1 MVTSSDLLC
10 GFEELS
16 VKLRRSV
23 KLDHLLALTDHNG
36 LRALSQTLLAAY
48 LSLGEQTYL
57 AVAETTLRFLKE
69 TETINETHVPIGNRG
84 WYVRRETRALYDQQP
99 IEPGAMIEAA
109 TIAYKLNRSKLYEEI
124 LRQALGWFFGLNTK
138 SVELYDDSTG
148 ACYDG
153 LTPKGLNENQGAE
166 STLAFL
172 LAAEAFVNGFAQD

>member
-1 MVTSSDLLC
+1 
-10 GFEELS
+10 
-16 VKLRRSV
+16 
-23 KLDHLLALTDHNG
+23 
-36 LRALSQTLLAAY
+36 
-48 LSLGEQTYL
+48 
-57 AVAETTLRFLKE
+57 
-69 TETINETHVPIGNRG
+69 
-84 WYVRRETRALYDQQP
+84 
-99 IEPGAMIEAA
+99 MIEDA
-109 TIAYKLNRSKLYEEI
+109 TIAYRLNRSRLYEEI